1 MKNYAGY
8 PLTLRI
14 PSLHFRAVKN
24 WFLWTTSPR
33 LLCPLVSVQFQPVWR
48 HWQMIRGRKER
59 EVRILISPS
68 PTRPPAC
75 LWLLAETSF
84 LYLRPWLGSDSPVPW
99 LQVLA
104 STRNAPSLCP
114 LRPRDGHGF
123 LLTVVSPYPLL
134 VPLRPSHISVSSLFI
149 RLSSIYPWSVPSVA
163 CQAPELYT
171 PRNVFLSYF

>member
-14 PSLHFRAVKN
+14 PSLHFCTMKS

-33 LLCPLVSVQFQPVWR
+33 LLCPLLSVQFEPVWR

-75 LWLLAETSF
+75 LWLLAGTSF

-99 LQVLA
+99 LQVSA
-104 STRNAPSLCP
+104 STRNGSFPSSP
-114 LRPRDGHGF
+114 QTGDGHGF
-123 LLTVVSPYPLL
+123 LLIVVSPYPSL
-134 VPLRPSHISVSSLFI
+134 VPLMPSHITVSGLFI
-149 RLSSIYPWSVPSVA
+149 RLFDLPLECAI
-163 CQAPELYT
+163 CC
-171 PRNVFLSYF
+171 LSGP